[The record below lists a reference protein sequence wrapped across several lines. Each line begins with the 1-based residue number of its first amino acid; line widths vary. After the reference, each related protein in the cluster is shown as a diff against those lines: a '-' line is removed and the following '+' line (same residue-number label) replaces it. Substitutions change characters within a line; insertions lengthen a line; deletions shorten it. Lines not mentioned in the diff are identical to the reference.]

1 MPDKVHSDFHACP
14 ACNGKGEVASRLPG
28 RTRPCDWC
36 RGGIVTPLRRQTLL
50 IRKQDQLEECA
61 RRWKYTAALGSVD
74 RRSDIG
80 GGSGRS
86 RS

>member
-50 IRKQDQLEECA
+50 IRKQDQLEEMRA
-61 RRWKYTAALGSVD
+61 AMEIHRRAWK
-74 RRSDIG
+74 RRSPK
-80 GGSGRS
+80 
-86 RS
+86 